1 MCDALEDMSHYL
13 LLWNWTEQGVRNF
26 KDSPKRVEAF
36 RQLVEK
42 HGGKL
47 LSFYYT
53 MGKYD
58 GAAII
63 DAPSDESWMKM
74 ALSVGSL
81 GNIRTTTLK
90 AWPPPEVTKIIDQL

>member
-1 MCDALEDMSHYL
+1 MYDAFEDMSHYL

-63 DAPSDESWMKM
+63 DAPSDEAWMKM

-90 AWPPPEVTKIIDQL
+90 AWPTTEAAKIIDQL